1 MSHAVRPSAAPAPI
15 SEPVSASE
23 TSALAERSYQ
33 GLVTRSIAFAID
45 GAIINVVAIVVGTG
59 VALALSVLHLPQSL
73 DPILVALG
81 GASYLLWSIGYFVVL
96 WSSTGETAGDRVM
109 RIRVCMADG
118 GAPPRP
124 FRALV
129 RLWAL
134 ILAVIP
140 LARGSFRS
148 LWTSAAVG
156 RTTCWWARL
165 WWPPPTRRRPQ
176 PALASVG
183 DDHLEQHQQQ
193 AQGGAGQAT
202 E

>member
-15 SEPVSASE
+15 SEQVSASE

-45 GAIINVVAIVVGTG
+45 AAIINVVAIVVSTG
-59 VALALSVLHLPQSL
+59 VALALSVLQLPKSA
-73 DPILVALG
+73 DPELVALG
-81 GASYLLWSIGYFVVL
+81 AAAFLLWSSGYFVVF
-96 WSSTGETAGDRVM
+96 WSSTGETPGDRVM

-140 LARGSFRS
+140 LCAG
-148 LWTSAAVG
+148 LLPILVD
-156 RTTCWWARL
+156 
-165 WWPPPTRRRPQ
+165 RRRRGLHDILVGTVVVASPD
-176 PALASVG
+176 PAPAPMR
-183 DDHLEQHQQQ
+183 
-193 AQGGAGQAT
+193 AGFSGRRSP
-202 E
+202 